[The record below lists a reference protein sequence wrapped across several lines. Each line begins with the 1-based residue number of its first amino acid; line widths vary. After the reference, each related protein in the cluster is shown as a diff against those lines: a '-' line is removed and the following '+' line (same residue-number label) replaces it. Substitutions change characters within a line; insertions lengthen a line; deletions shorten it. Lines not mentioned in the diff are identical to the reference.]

1 MVYSRAQG
9 HVARDSNNVVL
20 DIGDELSLY
29 WCLNRKQNVSFAGSP
44 RRGRPREFDIDSAL
58 DKSVRVFRERG
69 YHATS
74 IADLTQAMEL
84 ASGSVYK
91 AFKDKRAVFL
101 AAFDREGRTRREK
114 LRRVLSTAESGRE
127 RIRIVLKFFAES
139 SHGVEGKR
147 GCLVVGTA
155 AELTTLDAA
164 FARRVTAALRR
175 TEMLVWDLIRQGQAD
190 GSIPADIDS
199 RVTAR
204 LMLCLLQGMR
214 VIGKTG
220 RSRAEMVAVA
230 ETAMQLLG

>member
-1 MVYSRAQG
+1 MNSPYISAQMG
-9 HVARDSNNVVL
+9 NRT
-20 DIGDELSLY
+20 LS
-29 WCLNRKQNVSFAGSP
+29 FTGSLTTASITAAPFSTFP
-44 RRGRPREFDIDSAL
+44 RRGRPREFDIDAAL
-58 DKSVRVFRERG
+58 DKSARVFRERG

-74 IADLTQAMEL
+74 IADLTQATEL

-101 AAFDREGRTRREK
+101 ASFDREGRTRREK
-114 LRRVLSTAESGRE
+114 LERVLSMAKSGRD
-127 RIRIVLKFFAES
+127 RIRVVLKFFAES

-147 GCLVVGTA
+147 GCLIVGTA
-155 AELTTLDAA
+155 AELATLDVGV
-164 FARRVTAALRR
+164 ARRVTAALRQSE
-175 TEMLVWDLIRQGQAD
+175 TLVGDLIRQGQAD

-220 RSRAEMVAVA
+220 RKRKEMMAVA
-230 ETAMQLLG
+230 EAAMQLLG